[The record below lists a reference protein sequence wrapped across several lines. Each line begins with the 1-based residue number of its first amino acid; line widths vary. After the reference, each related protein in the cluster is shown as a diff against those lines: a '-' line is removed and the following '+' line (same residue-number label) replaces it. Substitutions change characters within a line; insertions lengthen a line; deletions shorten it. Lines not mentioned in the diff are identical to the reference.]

1 MCPEAGVLSAYLD
14 GELEARWMTSVEE
27 HLRQCGSC
35 AAKFGRMAEM
45 SGRLRTEDDPEL
57 VDTMARVRNSLEA
70 RAPTRTSRWRAVQV
84 PAPIVAL
91 AASLV
96 VLLGAALALAT
107 FRPWDT
113 STVRFTASPTGIRQ
127 FEIKGNAEDIRK
139 ILDALNKDAVDRRV
153 TLEIPKAFPLA
164 VFGEPE
170 LRPAVQRSA
179 R

>member
-91 AASLV
+91 A
-96 VLLGAALALAT
+96 T